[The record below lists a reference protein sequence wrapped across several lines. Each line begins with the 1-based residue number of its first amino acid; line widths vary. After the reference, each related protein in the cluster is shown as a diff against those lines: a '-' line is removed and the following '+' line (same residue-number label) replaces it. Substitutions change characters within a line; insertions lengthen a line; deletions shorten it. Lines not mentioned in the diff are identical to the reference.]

1 MNGLAWLARLVTVP
15 AWLAVAAAVQAAVP
29 TLAELE
35 QATRLNP
42 LSAEA
47 WDRYGVALARSGRH
61 KEALDA
67 LDKALQRE
75 PGSRRILHHQAM
87 THAWSGNYAEALRRY
102 RALLDRYPDDA
113 ELRIDYGQVLAWDRQ
128 YAAARKQYQ
137 AVLAREPTH
146 VDALRHLAMLT
157 AWEGR
162 HDEALALLARASA
175 LDPRNVAVL
184 MAQGEILSWKGE
196 LAASAAAFARA
207 RDIAPE
213 NTAPWLH
220 LGEVRLWQGRVRDA
234 VESYRRAIE
243 LDPRSVEAY
252 LGVARGHIEMREY
265 AAAEKALRDA
275 QVLAPTDPRIGRELA
290 ALAVQRAPDAGRIIE
305 YVETL
310 LFVAI
315 LAVFFLHL
323 RRYRRVM
330 SRHAFGM
337 HLLFAALP
345 LLAVASLA
353 SLVFILFA
361 GRYYREVQIA
371 WSVLEL
377 VNLTI
382 VAAVLF
388 TLVWLLRFERPRR
401 RQTVLAIGAHPDD
414 IEFGCGATLLRYREE
429 GCATH
434 ALVLTGG
441 ERGHNGPKTQV
452 RIAEARA
459 GARALALTA
468 LEIHDLPDTQ
478 LAHEREKVRTLIE
491 EAVRRLQPDIV
502 FTHNARDAHADH
514 RAVHEATREAVRGAC
529 TILCYENPSTP
540 PEFNPQLYVDVSD
553 YLEDKIA
560 ALACHRSQ
568 AAKPYADPKV
578 IRHSAGFR
586 GNQARIRY
594 AEAFEAIRILEKA
607 PGA

>member
-1 MNGLAWLARLVTVP
+1 VPALLLVTSV
-15 AWLAVAAAVQAAVP
+15 VQAAEP
-29 TLAELE
+29 TLADLE
-35 QATRLNP
+35 QATRLSP
-42 LSAEA
+42 SSAEA
-47 WDRYGVALARSGRH
+47 WDDYGVALARSGRY

-67 LDKALQRE
+67 LDRALQRE

-87 THAWSGNYAEALRRY
+87 AHAWSANYAEALRRY
-102 RALLDRYPDDA
+102 RALLDRYPQDA
-113 ELRIDYGQVLAWDRQ
+113 ELRVDYGQVLAWDRQ

-146 VDALRHLAMLT
+146 VDGLRHLAMLT

-162 HDEALALLARASA
+162 HDEALALLARAAA
-175 LDPRNVAVL
+175 LDPRNVDVL

-196 LAASAAAFARA
+196 LAGAVAAFQRA
-207 RDIAPE
+207 RDIVPE
-213 NTAPWLH
+213 NMAAWLH
-220 LGEVRLWQGRVRDA
+220 LAQVRLWQGRVRDA
-234 VESYRRAIE
+234 VESYRRTIE
-243 LDPRSVEAY
+243 LDPRNVDAY

-265 AAAEKALRDA
+265 GEAEKALRDA
-275 QVLAPTDPRIGRELA
+275 QVLAPADPRISRELA
-290 ALAVQRAPDAGRIIE
+290 GLAAQRTPDVARIVE

-330 SRHAFGM
+330 SRHALAM
-337 HLLFAALP
+337 RALFALLP
-345 LLAVASLA
+345 LLAIASLT

-377 VNLTI
+377 LNLTI
-382 VAAVLF
+382 VTAVLF
-388 TLVWLLRFERPRR
+388 ALVWLLRFEHPRR

-429 GCATH
+429 GCETH

-441 ERGHNGPKTQV
+441 ERGHNGPKVQIRV
-452 RIAEARA
+452 AEARA

-478 LAHEREKVRTLIE
+478 LAQEREKVRTLIE
-491 EAVRRLQPDIV
+491 EAVHRLQPDIV

-514 RAVHEATREAVRGAC
+514 RAVYEATREAVRGAC
-529 TILCYENPSTP
+529 TILCYENPNTP
-540 PEFNPQLYVDVSD
+540 PEFNPDLYVDVGD
-553 YLEDKIA
+553 YLEDKVA

-568 AAKPYADPKV
+568 AGKPYADPKV

-594 AEAFEAIRILEKA
+594 AEAFEAIRILERA